1 MADERNTA
9 RFCEYPGD
17 RVFKSVTFNVGSQSI
32 EYERCD
38 KCGKFY
44 IAKDKSDLGEFL
56 NVCDCYMTSVNLPG
70 EPFGDFS
77 SAVSTEI
84 YVPLE
89 FHFDRDGATPSR
101 KNDE

>member
-1 MADERNTA
+1 M
-9 RFCEYPGD
+9 
-17 RVFKSVTFNVGSQSI
+17 FKSVTFNVGSQSI
-32 EYERCD
+32 ESGQGPNARPNFAGTIEYERCD
-38 KCGKFY
+38 KCGRFY

-56 NVCDCYMTSVNLPG
+56 NVCNCYMTSVNLPG